1 VGTKKT
7 HCFLFHPRFIRHV
20 ARLAGPSN

>member
-7 HCFLFHPRFIRHV
+7 HCFLSHPRFIRHV
-20 ARLAGPSN
+20 DRLAGP

>member
-20 ARLAGPSN
+20 DRLAGP